1 MVIGASTSN
10 FYPAPIEDALDTVL
24 AAGFSNVEIFL
35 NAPSEATPLFADE
48 LKRRCEAVGAVVSA
62 VHPYSS
68 FMEPFFLFAPYE
80 RRADD
85 GFEMYKPQFEA
96 AARLGA
102 PYLILHGAKPLGQ
115 LTDEQVF
122 ERYERLYDLG
132 TSYGVAVAQENVNK
146 FSSADLSFLRVM
158 KTRLGDKAKFVF
170 DVKQSGRC
178 GLDPASVI
186 ETMGDHI
193 VHVHISDRDDTR
205 DCLPPGAG
213 TRDFKKL
220 LQALKAVGYDGV
232 LMLELYRANFESAE
246 DLRRSKALLEEIA
259 CHL

>member
-10 FYPAPIEDALDTVL
+10 FYPAPLENALDTVL
-24 AAGFSNVEIFL
+24 TAGFRNVEVFF
-35 NAPSEATPLFADE
+35 NAPSEATPTFADA
-48 LKRRCEAVGAVVSA
+48 LKRRCDAAGAVVSA

-80 RRADD
+80 RRAND

-96 AARLGA
+96 AARLSA
-102 PYLILHGAKPLGQ
+102 PYLILHGAKSLGQ
-115 LTDEQVF
+115 LSDEQLI

-132 TSYGVAVAQENVNK
+132 RTFGVTVAQENVHK
-146 FSSADLSFLRVM
+146 FSSADIAFLKKM
-158 KTRLGDKAKFVF
+158 KRQLKEKAKFVF
-170 DVKQSGRC
+170 DVKQTGRC
-178 GLDPASVI
+178 ELSPFSVM
-186 ETMGDHI
+186 EAMGEDI

-213 TRDFKKL
+213 TRDFRQL
-220 LQALKAVGYDGV
+220 LRALKVVGYDGV
-232 LMLELYRANFESAE
+232 LMLELYRPNFESVE
-246 DLRRSKALLEEIA
+246 DLNRAKTFLEEIA